1 VAVDPPSAYSAGNVR
16 NEPAAPW
23 HEIVAKA
30 EIKPEIVVLDSAK
43 DRLSH
48 RAHVKLMVT
57 AQPRVVVYHSPTN
70 PAGEEFSSD
79 FVAGRGIDRAQ
90 QIPGLNCEFEA
101 LRIKVAAHGFNLG
114 FRRAAE
120 EPEANAEKQQDS
132 ACTSVFHSRATI
144 GTLDRI
150 AIFL

>member
-1 VAVDPPSAYSAGNVR
+1 MLEKRAHIHFPVIIPHVGNTCRRQNVEREILPLGAGNVRVAVDRPSAYSAGNVR

-70 PAGEEFSSD
+70 PAGQEFSSD

-90 QIPGLNCEFEA
+90 QIAGLNCEFES
-101 LRIKVAAHGFNLG
+101 LGIKVAGHGF
-114 FRRAAE
+114 
-120 EPEANAEKQQDS
+120 
-132 ACTSVFHSRATI
+132 T
-144 GTLDRI
+144 
-150 AIFL
+150 